1 MSDANKQTGP
11 WTVESLPR
19 GVQCG
24 EGSVITG
31 ENAFRRY
38 FSQRDTAIVIGD
50 TPRDIACA
58 RADGVHVIAIAT
70 GPYRPSDLHGADVV
84 IDMAREIPAAL
95 KRIPGLTAAV

>member
-50 TPRDIACA
+50 TPRDVEAAHSAGIACV
-58 RADGVHVIAIAT
+58 GVASHKFTAEQ
-70 GPYRPSDLHGADVV
+70 LHEAGADQVV
-84 IDMAREIPAAL
+84 DSLLELESSRSRAS
-95 KRIPGLTAAV
+95 